1 MFRISTN
8 MPNDDIQYRLRRQE
22 ESLSNI
28 QAKIAGQTKF
38 NNLRDDPLAASHA
51 VRYESYLTRLNRF
64 EKNALY
70 VKEHLNQTD
79 AYMKQANDVLQR
91 IREIAVMGANGIY
104 TKEDMQAMGVEV
116 NELLKEL
123 TSIANA
129 IGPDGDKVFAGD
141 KAFTEPFRLIE
152 GKVDGGQES
161 MVVAVEYQ
169 GAGTSRRAET
179 GDGLYINLDI
189 SGGVAFWAEKM
200 TVTSN
205 YDATDYEIATQGT
218 FFVDGVAIQV
228 TPGDNLSSIV
238 AKINDS
244 SAPVHASIDP
254 EKHSLVIEGTN
265 PHLIRIEDAQ
275 GSTVLQDLGLVI
287 PNAVQG
293 APNWNPAA
301 AVSGGSVFDM
311 VIDLRDAFYRG
322 DASFLGG
329 RGIGGIDLAL
339 NNVQTRLVDIGSRVE
354 RAESTWKRINADIPN
369 VTAALGRESALDFAT
384 ATVDLG
390 MMDFAHKATLQT
402 ASRILPQTLL
412 NFLK

>member
-1 MFRISTN
+1 

-70 VKEHLNQTD
+70 VKDHLNQTD

-91 IREIAVMGANGIY
+91 IREIAVMSANGIY

-123 TSIANA
+123 TTIANA

-152 GKVDGGQES
+152 GKIDGGQES
-161 MVVAVEYQ
+161 MVTAVEYQ
-169 GAGTSRRAET
+169 GAGASRRAET
-179 GDGLYINLDI
+179 GDGVYINLDI
-189 SGGVAFWAEKM
+189 SGGEAFWAEKM
-200 TVTSN
+200 IVTSN
-205 YDATDYEIATQGT
+205 YDATDYEVAIQGS
-218 FFVDGVAIQV
+218 FFIDGVAIQV

-244 SAPVHASIDP
+244 SAPVRASIDM
-254 EKHSLVIEGTN
+254 EKHSLVVEGMN
-265 PHLIRIEDAQ
+265 PHLIRMEDAQ
-275 GSTVLQDLGLVI
+275 GSTVLQDLGVVV

-293 APNWNPAA
+293 APNWNASA
-301 AVSGGSVFDM
+301 TVSGGSIFDM
-311 VIDLRDAFYRG
+311 VIDLRDALYRG
-322 DASFLGG
+322 DASFIGG

-354 RAESTWKRINADIPN
+354 RAEFTWKRINADIPN
-369 VTAALGRESALDFAT
+369 VTVALGRESALDFAT
-384 ATVDLG
+384 AAVDLG
-390 MMDFAHKATLQT
+390 MMDFAHKAALQT